1 MIEKMRDEQKCKVI
15 SKVELGGM
23 RWDEKVKVEQ
33 KCNLLY
39 SKLVLVGIGWD
50 ERLKKVLSVYSVVFE
65 SIHKW
70 YFLDRNLVTSPRQDY
85 SVLDQTILESTVQSE
100 NRNNYQHGDL
110 LVRNVDNRND

>member
-1 MIEKMRDEQKCKVI
+1 MIGKVRVEHKCKII
-15 SKVELGGM
+15 SKFDLVGM

-33 KCNLLY
+33 KCNLFY